1 MSSPPAPHPPARIV
15 AVASQKGGAGKTTLA
30 TSLADTLTLQGE
42 AVLLIDLDPQ
52 RSALLWSQTPSAVQ
66 TIHAPSTALA
76 PAWLARL
83 ATAYTWVI
91 IDCPPRLGES
101 TLAAVAVADLVL
113 VPIRPTTMD
122 LDVLPATLTAVEHAR
137 LVRAVITQRPPR
149 STAADGAPVAI
160 QAAGL
165 AVLSTSLAFRQDF
178 PDAHSLG
185 MSAPRSAPKSRAAAE
200 VTALVAE
207 VRALL
212 TSMAH
217 THDEAPPPAPVR
229 PKASPRRLPRGTA

>member
-1 MSSPPAPHPPARIV
+1 MSSPRSPSPRALIV

-42 AVLLIDLDPQ
+42 TVLLIDLDPQ
-52 RSALLWSQTPSAVQ
+52 RSALLWSETPSAVQ

-83 ATAYTWVI
+83 ASAYTWVV

-113 VPIRPTTMD
+113 VPIRPTKMD
-122 LDVLPATLTAVEHAR
+122 LDVLPATLQACEAAR
-137 LVRAVITQRPPR
+137 RLRAVITQRPPR
-149 STAADGAPVAI
+149 STSADSAPAAI

-165 AVLSTSLAFRQDF
+165 AVLATSLAFRQDF
-178 PDAHSLG
+178 PDSHSLG

-200 VTALVAE
+200 VLALVAE

-212 TSMAH
+212 SMAH
-217 THDEAPPPAPVR
+217 THDEAQAPAPR
-229 PKASPRRLPRGTA
+229 RTKATPRRLPRGST